1 VLIADDWHLLMTP
14 SDPSPVVMAVHL
26 CSLAT
31 SPRRMFMITV
41 SAMSS
46 AL

>member
-1 VLIADDWHLLMTP
+1 MTP
-14 SDPSPVVMAVHL
+14 SDPSPVVIAVQR
-26 CSLAT
+26 CNRAT
-31 SPRRMFMITV
+31 SPLKTFMMTV

>member
-1 VLIADDWHLLMTP
+1 MTP
-14 SDPSPVVMAVHL
+14 SDPSPVLMAVQRW
-26 CSLAT
+26 SLAT
-31 SPRRMFMITV
+31 SPRKMFMITV